1 MNTNLNLIFQEIKDR
16 LKEQLLSIDQ
26 VATKFNFLLAF
37 NSIIIASILQGF
49 FSLESQN
56 SLNILILFSIFL
68 LLLSAFCDLKGLLLQ
83 KYRRDPDPKKL
94 FEKYKDSDE
103 DKTKETLI
111 QNYIESFEY
120 NTDRLHKI
128 NKYFAYSIIL
138 SSVGL
143 LLIFIF
149 LSKGNIISIWET
161 IIKTVC
167 QK

>member
-1 MNTNLNLIFQEIKDR
+1 MNGNLDLIFQEAKDR

-37 NSIIIASILQGF
+37 NSIIIASIFQGLF
-49 FSLESQN
+49 N
-56 SLNILILFSIFL
+56 SEGQKPINFLLIFSILL
-68 LLLSAFCDLKGLLLQ
+68 LLLSAFCDLRGLLLQ
-83 KYRRDPDPKKL
+83 KYRRDPNPKKL

-103 DKTKETLI
+103 DDTKKVLI
-111 QNYIESFEY
+111 QNYIESFES
-120 NTDRLHKI
+120 NTKKLHKI

-138 SSVGL
+138 SSTGL

-149 LSKGNIISIWET
+149 LSKGNIISLWET
-161 IIKTVC
+161 ITKTIC

>member
-1 MNTNLNLIFQEIKDR
+1 MNANLDLIFQEVKDR

-49 FSLESQN
+49 FDIEAQKT
-56 SLNILILFSIFL
+56 LNFLILFSIFL
-68 LLLSAFCDLKGLLLQ
+68 LLLSSFCDLRGLLLQ

-111 QNYIESFEY
+111 QNYVDSLPHLTLILKNYIKS
-120 NTDRLHKI
+120 I
-128 NKYFAYSIIL
+128 NI
-138 SSVGL
+138 
-143 LLIFIF
+143 LLI
-149 LSKGNIISIWET
+149 L
-161 IIKTVC
+161 
-167 QK
+167 